1 MSDTL
6 TKIVD
11 DKRRHVD
18 ACKRRVSQG
27 ECEKRAKAADLKQGA
42 ELAAAAIDSGK
53 AKKAL
58 ETLVR
63 ICA

>member
-6 TKIVD
+6 TRIVD
-11 DKRRHVD
+11 DKRKHVAARKD
-18 ACKRRVSQG
+18 ACSQA
-27 ECEKRAKAADLKQGA
+27 ECETMAKAADLKQGA
-42 ELAAAAIDSGK
+42 EMAVASIDGGR